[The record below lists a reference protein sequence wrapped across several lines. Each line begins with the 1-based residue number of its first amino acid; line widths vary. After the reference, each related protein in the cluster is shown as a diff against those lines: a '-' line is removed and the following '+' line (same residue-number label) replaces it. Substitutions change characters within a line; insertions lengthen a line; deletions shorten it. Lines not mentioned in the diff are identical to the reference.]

1 MLISRVLPIMYI
13 YCLPHGQYAYGGH
26 VINLP
31 QDINTFVNSLPR
43 SPSTL
48 DVLIVRR
55 EGAAESHKDFNVRRS
70 VVLCAPQWL
79 VENNIFYRDVTVD
92 AAVLTQL
99 PADGDL
105 STLMSTVNMGSSDDE
120 YTNVPPSDDSD
131 SISHLVTYF
140 IPLPLR
146 GVTEQEAIQQSVD
159 GRGHVSWSSTS
170 GNPINEFTTEGYMS
184 CAFPTLFPTGAA
196 DFISPGQRS
205 VTIGNYFKHVIV
217 YHDQR
222 FAKHPRF
229 RYLTINNTMYNIYV
243 CTCII
248 I

>member
-1 MLISRVLPIMYI
+1 MLISRVLPIMSI
-13 YCLPHGQYAYGGH
+13 YRLPHGQYAYGGH

-55 EGAAESHKDFNVRRS
+55 EGAAESHKDFKVRRS
-70 VVLCAPQWL
+70 VVLCALQWL
-79 VENNIFYRDVTVD
+79 VQNNIFYRDVTID
-92 AAVLTQL
+92 TAVLTQL
-99 PADGDL
+99 PVDGDL
-105 STLMSTVNMGSSDDE
+105 STFMSTVNMRSSDDE
-120 YTNVPPSDDSD
+120 YTNVPPSDHSD
-131 SISHLVTYF
+131 STSHLVTSF

-159 GRGHVSWSSTS
+159 GRGHVSWRSTI

-196 DFISPGQRS
+196 DFISPRQRS
-205 VTIGNYFKHVIV
+205 VTTGNYFKHLML
-217 YHDQR
+217 YHNQR
-222 FAKHPRF
+222 FARHPRF
-229 RYLTINNTMYNIYV
+229 RYLTN
-243 CTCII
+243 
-248 I
+248 